1 MLVLSR
7 RPRETIRIGDAITLT
22 IIEIQGNHV
31 RVGIEAPRQHK
42 ILRGELDVRPPAL
55 SLSNGDKPHR
65 SVSQSQSETPSGSE
79 AETAPLASPLEFSL
93 CVICD

>member
-7 RPRETIRIGDAITLT
+7 RARETIRIGDDITLT

-42 ILRGELDVRPPAL
+42 ILRGELEVRP
-55 SLSNGDKPHR
+55 DKPH
-65 SVSQSQSETPSGSE
+65 SGVSQSQPETRAGSE
-79 AETAPLASPLEFSL
+79 PETAPLAGPVELSV
-93 CVICD
+93 CAVCD